1 VSRNTCPLKCPV
13 RGDKRDTHRS
23 GSDREDPARPK
34 LLLAGVAPDEHPEQR
49 VFRCPVPNTRRSGM
63 PGPPASAVPSE
74 QTRQL
79 EGSATHSCF
88 ARATCNWASGTRAL
102 LRVERGHSASRLT
115 RAGQRTNQA
124 DDEVRT
130 RDLRLGKTG
139 KPPLSAHLRHVRC
152 SQMPSDQLAIAEL
165 GTCVEHGDGLGKR
178 VPRVARAMSA

>member
-1 VSRNTCPLKCPV
+1 MKRGISHTTTIKSIAARWIAAPTPGAATGSVRKRNLLRASFVLRGGFASRGSWRCPLINTCPPKCPV

-49 VFRCPVPNTRRSGM
+49 VFRCPVPHTRRSGM

-79 EGSATHSCF
+79 EGSATHSCV

-102 LRVERGHSASRLT
+102 LRVERGHGASRLT
-115 RAGQRTNQA
+115 LLSCRGLRPYA
-124 DDEVRT
+124 DW
-130 RDLRLGKTG
+130 
-139 KPPLSAHLRHVRC
+139 
-152 SQMPSDQLAIAEL
+152 
-165 GTCVEHGDGLGKR
+165 
-178 VPRVARAMSA
+178 